1 MKAECFT
8 LGFCVSIA
16 QRSGRI
22 SSIVAYRK
30 QSDKKTKKGGMY
42 EMNARDLGYI
52 AVSTAFLSVS
62 AWVAVPVGGIPIT
75 LQILVLCL
83 SAVLLGAKRGTLATL
98 AYLLLGL
105 VGVPV
110 FAGFTGGVGVLL
122 SPTGGYLVG
131 FLPLSLLVG
140 LAGEKLLERKN
151 GKLLLGLYMGAGVS
165 LCYATGTVWFVV
177 LMAQNSTRVGLW
189 SALLTCTLPYLPFD
203 VVKIFIAV
211 LSTQKLRKIIKI
223 K

>member
-8 LGFCVSIA
+8 LGFCVS
-16 QRSGRI
+16 
-22 SSIVAYRK
+22 VALCSKDVSRFDRHDNK
-30 QSDKKTKKGGMY
+30 GNKNKKKGGMY

-75 LQILVLCL
+75 LQTLVLCL
-83 SAVLLGAKRGTLATL
+83 SASLLGAKRGMLATL

-131 FLPLSLLVG
+131 FLPLSLWVG
-140 LAGEKLLERKN
+140 LAGEKLLEREN
-151 GKLLLGLYMGAGVS
+151 GKLLLGLCMGGGVL

-177 LMAQNSTRVGLW
+177 LMAQNSARVGLW
-189 SALLTCTLPYLPFD
+189 SALLTCVLPYLPFD
-203 VVKIFIAV
+203 IVKIFIAV
-211 LSTQKLRKIIKI
+211 LSTQKLRKIINI